1 MRIIA
6 PACRRV
12 PVRATHPLRD
22 QQMLLVANALAQA
35 LMAGRHDAELRNEL
49 SAQGR
54 AGHDL
59 DAAIGARRCPGDRA
73 STTLLLSRLDAR
85 ALGSA
90 PA

>member
-1 MRIIA
+1 M
-6 PACRRV
+6 
-12 PVRATHPLRD
+12 RATHPLRD
-22 QQMLLVANALAQA
+22 QQMLLVANALAQAQA